1 VSDADRGSWT
11 LEWGARA
18 GAGLVMLL
26 GHTWRLE
33 YAPGYHEQDR
43 DLFHDRQ
50 CIFAF
55 WHARMFPLVFTHR
68 HRGAAVLISQH
79 RDGEWI
85 ARIVSRMGY
94 VTARGSSTRGGE
106 AALLDLLDY
115 AARGTPIAITP
126 DGPRGPAERVKPG
139 LVYLASRSGLPI
151 VPVAA
156 VAQSSWV
163 MRSWDRFRIPKPLT
177 RVRLA
182 YGTPIVIPPD
192 LDEGSLEARRVEV
205 EQALAGLTRTT
216 AAEVGER
223 T

>member
-1 VSDADRGSWT
+1 MSAALPGSWT

-18 GAGLVMLL
+18 GAGVIMLL
-26 GHTWRLE
+26 GRTWRLE

-43 DLFHDRQ
+43 ELFHDRQ

-85 ARIVSRMGY
+85 ARIVARMGY

-106 AALLDLLDY
+106 AAILDLLDY

-156 VAQSSWV
+156 VARSAWV
-163 MRSWDRFRIPKPLT
+163 MRSWDHFRIPKPLT

-182 YGTPIVIPPD
+182 YGTPITIPPD
-192 LDEGSLEARRVEV
+192 LDEAALEARRVEV
-205 EQALAGLTRTT
+205 EQALAALTRTT
-216 AAEVGER
+216 AAEVGEP